1 MDPLTSFSWLER
13 PPMVEDIEQNE
24 EECESPEP
32 QVILDEI
39 SVKPA
44 MTHIS
49 TFKSYFNV
57 FLDLE

>member
-39 SVKPA
+39 YVKPA

-49 TFKSYFNV
+49 TFK
-57 FLDLE
+57 FLF